1 MHRRD
6 ISKALFASA
15 AGSALVAQRAEAQSC
30 VAPCYART
38 AAEIAIGVTPT
49 NLAYPAGYVYRYGTN
64 TTPGTTDM
72 TSAINTCANV
82 CRQGNYTLQLPSE
95 TCLVS
100 NSLNFSLVGVIGA
113 GSVFGGPVHIQ
124 ANSSQFDVITSTGEM
139 MLFNVRADGG
149 WDNVSIGQSGDILS
163 LKATSPAHPYLVGI
177 MYCSFTNA
185 KRRAIYIERGG
196 YTDIYHT
203 QCVQAGLH
211 SLEIF
216 GTSADEATTV
226 RTNGSCQFGGTPHG
240 FGIKLTEVAN
250 CTFRDA
256 ILENTQGIQLNGIDN
271 RAITFDGCYQ
281 ENTSGGLFITD
292 NGSAGIG
299 LVVRSCFGGNTSIPF
314 LTNWLDVSFSGNSN
328 LASGAI
334 PLANRILQN
343 DGGQGYVSA
352 TSDVT
357 AASLTLSAG
366 TYLVFGTVQSI
377 VATGSGNITQLACN
391 VTTNA
396 SGSGLAN
403 STSPLVVGADQQS
416 YTPLSGISD
425 LRVNCFTVLQVTTAT
440 TYYLRAHMATT
451 GTVSIGYH
459 GFLNAVLFQ

>member
-1 MHRRD
+1 M
-6 ISKALFASA
+6 
-15 AGSALVAQRAEAQSC
+15 
-30 VAPCYART
+30 
-38 AAEIAIGVTPT
+38 T
-49 NLAYPAGYVYRYGTN
+49 N
-64 TTPGTTDM
+64 
-72 TSAINTCANV
+72 AINTCANV
-82 CRQGNYTLQLPSE
+82 CRQGNYTLQLPAE

-100 NSLNFSLVGVIGA
+100 SSLNFSHIGVIGA
-113 GSVFGGPVHIQ
+113 GSVFGGPSHIQ
-124 ANSSQFDVITSTGEM
+124 ANASQFDVITSTGGM
-139 MLFNVRADGG
+139 VLLNVRADGG
-149 WDNVSIGQSGDILS
+149 WDNVAAGQNGDILS
-163 LKATSPAHPYLVGI
+163 IKATSPAHPYLVGI

-211 SLEIF
+211 SLEIV
-216 GTSADEATTV
+216 GTSTDEATTV

-256 ILENTQGIQLNGIDN
+256 ILENTQGIQLNGLDN

-314 LTNWLDVSFSGNSN
+314 LTNWQDVSFSGNSN

-334 PLANRILQN
+334 PLPNRIFQN
-343 DGGQGYVSA
+343 DGGERIVTV

-357 AASLTLSAG
+357 AASLSLSPG
-366 TYLVFGTVQSI
+366 TYLIFGTVQSI
-377 VATGSGNITQLACN
+377 IATGSGNIAQLACN

-396 SGSGLAN
+396 SGSGIAN
-403 STSPLVVGADQQS
+403 STSALVVGADEQS
-416 YTPLSGISD
+416 YNPLSGISD
-425 LRVNCFTVLQVTTAT
+425 LRVNCSTVLQVTTAT
-440 TYYLRAHMATT
+440 TYYLRTRIAVT
-451 GTVSIGYH
+451 GTATIGYH
-459 GFLNAVLFQ
+459 GFLNAVLIQ

>member
-38 AAEIAIGVTPT
+38 AAEVAIGVTPT

-82 CRQGNYTLQLPSE
+82 CRQGNYTLQLPPE

-100 NSLNFSLVGVIGA
+100 SSLDFSRIGVIGA
-113 GSVFGGPVHIQ
+113 GSVFGGPYHIQ

-139 MLFNVRADGG
+139 VLFNVRADGG
-149 WDNVSIGQSGDILS
+149 WDGVSTGQSGDILS
-163 LKATSPAHPYLVGI
+163 LKATAPAHPYLVGI

-203 QCVQAGLH
+203 MCLAAGLH

-216 GTSADEATTV
+216 GTSTDGATTV
-226 RTNGSCQFGGTPHG
+226 RTNGSCQFGSTPNG

-256 ILENTQGIQLNGIDN
+256 ILEGTQGIQLNGNDN

-281 ENTSGGLFITD
+281 ENTAGGLFITD

-299 LVVRSCFGGNTSIPF
+299 LAVRSCFGGNTSIPF

-328 LASGAI
+328 LAAGAI
-334 PLANRILQN
+334 PLANRIFQN
-343 DGGQGYVSA
+343 DGGLGDVSA

-357 AASLTLSAG
+357 AASLTLNPG

-377 VATGSGNITQLACN
+377 IATGSGNITQLACA
-391 VTTNA
+391 VTTDSA
-396 SGSGLAN
+396 GSGIAN
-403 STSPLVVGADQQS
+403 TTFPFNVGADQQT
-416 YTPLSGISD
+416 YNPLSGISD
-425 LRVNCFTVLQVTTAT
+425 LRVNCSTVLQITTAT
-440 TYYLRAHMATT
+440 TYYLRAHIAIAGSVT
-451 GTVSIGYH
+451 IGYH
-459 GFLNAVLFQ
+459 GFLNAVLIQ